1 MSQIN
6 NGTHLPKVTAQA
18 NADYY
23 LDNKVHVCGMWIHVC
38 IVCAD
43 VCVEMCAYTCA
54 VHVCI
59 PLAAQLKLI
68 CTIYASCLCITAND
82 AHLYLLVLLHSAAS
96 LVLLA
101 QHKHK

>member
-18 NADYY
+18 DADYY
-23 LDNKVHVCGMWIHVC
+23 LANKVHVCGMWIHVY

-54 VHVCI
+54 VHVCACI

-68 CTIYASCLCITAND
+68 CTVYVHCN
-82 AHLYLLVLLHSAAS
+82 LLE
-96 LVLLA
+96 
-101 QHKHK
+101 